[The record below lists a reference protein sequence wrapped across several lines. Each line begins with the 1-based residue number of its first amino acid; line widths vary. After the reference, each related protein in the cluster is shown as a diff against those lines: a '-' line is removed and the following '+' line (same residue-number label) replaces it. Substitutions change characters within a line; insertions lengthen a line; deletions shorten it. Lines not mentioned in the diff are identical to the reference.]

1 MSERGCFIV
10 VEGLEGA
17 GKSTAIE
24 TIKLYLKN
32 IAPELILTREPGGTR
47 VGEII
52 RSMLKDKIEGET
64 LDARSEL
71 LLFYAARIQLV
82 EEIIRPALKRGAWV
96 LADRFELSTFAYQ
109 GWGRGLDIE
118 IIEQLST
125 FGLESFS
132 PDLIFYLDIDPE
144 HGLQRVNQRGETDRI
159 EQESLTF
166 FTKVRQGYLT
176 MIRTMENVVTIN
188 ASQNVDLVKDEILTQ
203 LKQFN
208 AAHANN

>member
-144 HGLQRVNQRGETDRI
+144 QGLQRVNQRGETDRI